1 MHFLGETR
9 QELLNP
15 KIATQKCI
23 ALKIKFS
30 LLETYYTDDDNTSLP
45 YYLMNV
51 GYQIVDINLEK
62 SSAYSKAVKLAKVLF
77 ETLDENYRLFNIFSL
92 VDSDITD
99 VNGTSR
105 FVFTTDNTFDSCKR
119 HLKECL
125 PQYLVAFNS
134 PKTYRGSFLWALS
147 DTNKLLFL
155 NGEKFSRCTL
165 EQMAIGLF
173 LVILHEVCHIKRA
186 SFHSNFCNSNP
197 LIMTDRLEK
206 KEAEDMDMGYFME
219 YAVLVNMSLF

>member
-1 MHFLGETR
+1 VHLLSEAK

-30 LLETYYTDDDNTSLP
+30 LLGSYYEDDHKTSLP
-45 YYLMNV
+45 YYLMNAE
-51 GYQIVDINLEK
+51 YQIVDINLEK
-62 SSAYSKAVKLAKVLF
+62 SSTYSKAVKLAKTLF

-92 VDSDITD
+92 VDSAITD
-99 VNGTSR
+99 VKGTSR
-105 FVFTTDNTFDSCKR
+105 FVFTTDNTFDSCKK
-119 HLKECL
+119 HLKDCL
-125 PQYLVAFNS
+125 PNHLVAFTS

-155 NGEKFSRCTL
+155 NGEKFGQCTP
-165 EQMAIGLF
+165 EQKVIGLL

-186 SFHSNFCNSNP
+186 SFHSNFCNSSP

-206 KEAEDMDMGYFME
+206 PEDMDMGYFME
-219 YAVLVNMSLF
+219 YAVLVNMGLF